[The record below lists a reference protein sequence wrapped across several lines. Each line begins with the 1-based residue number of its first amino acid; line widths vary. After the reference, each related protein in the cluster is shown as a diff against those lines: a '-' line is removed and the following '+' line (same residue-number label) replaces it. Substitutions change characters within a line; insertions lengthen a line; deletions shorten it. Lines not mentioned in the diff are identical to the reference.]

1 MTSAPL
7 QTGPAAKP
15 PTGRG
20 MPSLHR
26 RALVTWLAVFPAIT
40 LVQLVLSPYIGGW
53 PVVAR
58 TAVITA
64 VAVPLSVYVL
74 VPRLLRLAGGVHGG
88 RI

>member
-7 QTGPAAKP
+7 RTSPPATP
-15 PTGRG
+15 PNGRG
-20 MPSLHR
+20 MPSVHR
-26 RALVTWLAVFPAIT
+26 RALLTWLAVFPTIT

-53 PVVAR
+53 PLVAR

-74 VPRLLRLAGGVHGG
+74 VPRLL
-88 RI
+88 